1 MKKVTLNPEDYQKI
15 VNYIVSMAVPFQRAN
30 EAAEI
35 GKILNEAVIMEIEQK
50 EDKTKK

>member
-15 VNYIVSMAVPFQRAN
+15 VNYIVSMLVPFHKAN

-35 GKILNEAVIMEIEQK
+35 GKLLNAVEIMEIEQK
-50 EDKTKK
+50 EVITKK